1 MVRLTEERLEIEQ
14 LVREAF
20 HAESGAVVTFVG
32 TVREESRDGRNLRS
46 LAYEAYRDAAEKRI
60 AEILEEARTRWAL
73 RKALLV
79 HRLGEVPVGEESV
92 LIAASSP
99 HRKEAFA
106 AVSWIMDTVKADVPI
121 WKKEVWEK
129 GEK

>member
-1 MVRLTEERLEIEQ
+1 MAIFTQERLDIER

-32 TVREESRDGRNLRS
+32 TVREEARDGRNLRS
-46 LAYEAYRDAAEKRI
+46 LAYEAYGEAAEKRI
-60 AEILEEARTRWAL
+60 VEILEEARARWSL

-79 HRLGEVPVGEESV
+79 HRLGDVPVGEESV

-106 AVSWIMDTVKADVPI
+106 AVSWIMDAVKKDVPI
-121 WKKEVWEK
+121 WKKEIWE
-129 GEK
+129 GGGS